1 MFRVTCAVLSRLSP
15 SNSSRQCYCMRKC
28 FLHATNSLRL
38 TAIDSENV
46 NDKKKAVRS
55 DDLKVDMADLEEA
68 LKRDEKKESINHKET
83 ILKLR
88 EQKKAIRE
96 IFTGKLA
103 MIIVGVSVIL
113 VIILSGLR
121 EKKMRELESER
132 KQTIGKAR
140 IGGPWELVDVN
151 GELGGS
157 ERLKG
162 NWLLLYF
169 GFTHCPDV
177 CPDSIEKMVEVVE
190 ILEKSEEKIR
200 VIPVFISVDPER
212 DTVERVKKYCA
223 EFSPK
228 IKGYTGSKEQV
239 AKVAKAFRVY
249 YSQGPK
255 IDGNDYIVD
264 HTVIMYLMDPDG
276 DFHDYYGQNRSA
288 QEIAKVIKLKM
299 ATPATPKQYTVRIP
313 KRNGSRRYSVL
324 KFNGTLKID
333 PGKWA
338 MADYSIRM
346 AREDNK
352 EQAAVNEI
360 RQDYGEGSEYGKALR
375 EEARRKKYGRQF
387 QTYQHD
393 NQPWVLSITD
403 PSTKERRFRS
413 IREGG
418 AGEHADY
425 WVFLKSGEE
434 FHAYKVDEWYQ
445 FMPFSTHRTLDIDQ
459 AEERFRERNRVMN
472 QFALKAQIQQQLKAM
487 DEDGEQMIKTTKSLK
502 IKDEASSDE
511 NSDGEKGDDEDD
523 APVGSS
529 KPKKN
534 SKPTARAR
542 KDKRQRVENADE
554 VAAYESDDGDDEGRE
569 YDYMSDS
576 GSESDR
582 DVVPM
587 EQKVDEA
594 MVAVGDETGLKKL
607 IGDDF
612 SDTDSSD
619 MDDTT
624 KKLLF
629 AVEDDDG
636 DEIKK
641 QFIDVDERGK
651 LSLKVYSFIF
661 YSSGSDSDDPDK
673 EINSAIFLPV
683 KKTLEEPQSSTRKRP
698 LENVSFADN
707 EVKRIKTEQAFTA
720 PSLSPTQSTTNQD
733 SLNEETV
740 RRYLRRKPHTTKEL
754 LSKIKSKCG
763 DMEKSEIVQKLAAI
777 LKRIE
782 PHQFKQKH
790 GKKEVLFFSL
800 NNNLA

>member
-288 QEIAKVIKLKM
+288 QEIAKVIKLK
-299 ATPATPKQYTVRIP
+299 VF
-313 KRNGSRRYSVL
+313 KRE
-324 KFNGTLKID
+324 
-333 PGKWA
+333 
-338 MADYSIRM
+338 M
-346 AREDNK
+346 
-352 EQAAVNEI
+352 
-360 RQDYGEGSEYGKALR
+360 
-375 EEARRKKYGRQF
+375 
-387 QTYQHD
+387 
-393 NQPWVLSITD
+393 
-403 PSTKERRFRS
+403 
-413 IREGG
+413 
-418 AGEHADY
+418 
-425 WVFLKSGEE
+425 
-434 FHAYKVDEWYQ
+434 
-445 FMPFSTHRTLDIDQ
+445 
-459 AEERFRERNRVMN
+459 
-472 QFALKAQIQQQLKAM
+472 
-487 DEDGEQMIKTTKSLK
+487 
-502 IKDEASSDE
+502 
-511 NSDGEKGDDEDD
+511 
-523 APVGSS
+523 
-529 KPKKN
+529 
-534 SKPTARAR
+534 
-542 KDKRQRVENADE
+542 
-554 VAAYESDDGDDEGRE
+554 
-569 YDYMSDS
+569 
-576 GSESDR
+576 
-582 DVVPM
+582 
-587 EQKVDEA
+587 
-594 MVAVGDETGLKKL
+594 
-607 IGDDF
+607 
-612 SDTDSSD
+612 
-619 MDDTT
+619 
-624 KKLLF
+624 
-629 AVEDDDG
+629 
-636 DEIKK
+636 
-641 QFIDVDERGK
+641 
-651 LSLKVYSFIF
+651 
-661 YSSGSDSDDPDK
+661 
-673 EINSAIFLPV
+673 
-683 KKTLEEPQSSTRKRP
+683 
-698 LENVSFADN
+698 LENKK
-707 EVKRIKTEQAFTA
+707 KRWF
-720 PSLSPTQSTTNQD
+720 
-733 SLNEETV
+733 
-740 RRYLRRKPHTTKEL
+740 
-754 LSKIKSKCG
+754 
-763 DMEKSEIVQKLAAI
+763 
-777 LKRIE
+777 
-782 PHQFKQKH
+782 
-790 GKKEVLFFSL
+790 
-800 NNNLA
+800 